1 MLGDIFNPIRIKMDL
16 EGTTKADVFE
26 ELVETIAASEPKYN
40 RRKMLEAIIQRESKM
55 NTIIL
60 PGVAVPHGYYST
72 VSGVIG
78 AIGFSREGIEYDE
91 SDQNPVHLLFLLLMD
106 EKSRE
111 QHLQV
116 FARLLELLKS
126 PELAE
131 IRNKENP
138 KELYDL
144 VCCF

>member
-1 MLGDIFNPIRIKMDL
+1 MLGDIFKPIRIKMDL
-16 EGTTKADVFE
+16 EGTTKAGVFE
-26 ELVETIAASEPKYN
+26 ELIETIAVSEPKYN
-40 RRKMLEAIIQRESKM
+40 RRKMFEAIIERENKM

-78 AIGFSREGIEYDE
+78 AIGFSRDGIEYDD
-91 SDQNPVHLLFLLLMD
+91 SDQNPVHFLFLLLMD

-116 FARLLELLKS
+116 FSRLLELLKS
-126 PELAE
+126 PALTE
-131 IRNKENP
+131 IRRNGTP
-138 KELYDL
+138 RELYDL